1 MVMTLEYLEIM
12 EDVRNEQK
20 VPRKIRGTLTIK
32 AEDDLEFRAERK
44 TGISS
49 QEEIAKTA
57 AGKIYR
63 TVGEQKRSMVAHIV
77 IPEKETDV
85 PAFLHEAVTKLT
97 AGMQSKTKAKMPAGG
112 RLVWNDDDLSVKTVA
127 KEHKIYV
134 NMVIDVK
141 QSPDYNSTMLKL
153 MSKVSQCF
161 AINQS
166 SLNLL
171 R

>member
-1 MVMTLEYLEIM
+1 MEIICSIVSQGNLQ
-12 EDVRNEQK
+12 EKDIVK
-20 VPRKIRGTLTIK
+20 DDGTTTIK

-77 IPEKETDV
+77 IPEKEADV

-97 AGMQSKTKAKMPAGG
+97 AGMQSKSKAKIPASSGPRSG
-112 RLVWNDDDLSVKTVA
+112 PCS
-127 KEHKIYV
+127 
-134 NMVIDVK
+134 
-141 QSPDYNSTMLKL
+141 ST
-153 MSKVSQCF
+153 
-161 AINQS
+161 
-166 SLNLL
+166 
-171 R
+171 

>member
-1 MVMTLEYLEIM
+1 MTLEYLELM
-12 EDVRNEQK
+12 EEIRKDQQQK

-44 TGISS
+44 TGLSS

-77 IPEKETDV
+77 IPDKEADV

-97 AGMQSKTKAKMPAGG
+97 AGMESKAKVKAPNGG
-112 RLVWNDDDLSVKTVA
+112 RLIWNEDDLSVKTVA

-141 QSPDYNSTMLKL
+141 QSPDYNTRMFNL
-153 MSKVSQCF
+153 MQRISSCF
-161 AINQS
+161 AINQT
-166 SLNLL
+166 SLNQL